1 MEKLIFNCSLPK
13 AGSELIQVLLHQN
26 PKIYGSSTS
35 PLLEFMFGAS
45 GNLNLPEVKSMDQEL
60 VTPAF
65 MSMCEGMA
73 RGWYSEITN
82 RPIII
87 DKNRGWSHYYEWT
100 KAFNPN
106 PKTICMV
113 RDLRSILA
121 SFERTYR
128 KNRHSRECPDNPS
141 ELYGM
146 TVEDRINH
154 FANNIPL
161 GLAMQRLKD
170 SFNRGI
176 DDTMLFVR
184 YEDLCNYPKEVMDKI
199 YAYIEE
205 DVFIHNFEYIDK
217 EVKEDDSH
225 FGIFGKH
232 TVKKQIQPIKHK
244 PWSDVFSDEQAQN
257 IYNSFLDYN
266 KKFNYIA

>member
-1 MEKLIFNCSLPK
+1 
-13 AGSELIQVLLHQN
+13 
-26 PKIYGSSTS
+26 
-35 PLLEFMFGAS
+35 
-45 GNLNLPEVKSMDQEL
+45 
-60 VTPAF
+60 
-65 MSMCEGMA
+65 
-73 RGWYSEITN
+73 
-82 RPIII
+82 
-87 DKNRGWSHYYEWT
+87 
-100 KAFNPN
+100 
-106 PKTICMV
+106 MV

-121 SFERTYR
+121 SFERVYR
-128 KNRHSRECPDNPS
+128 KNRHSRESPDNPS

-154 FANNIPL
+154 FANNVPL

-184 YEDLCNYPKEVMDKI
+184 YEDLCNYPKEVMNKI

-232 TVKKQIQPIKHK
+232 TVKIQIQPIKHK